1 MLNSNNQELQVD
13 ERIWSLADTFY
24 EYILKLY

>member
-1 MLNSNNQELQVD
+1 MLNGNNQELQFD
-13 ERIWSLADTFY
+13 ERIWSLVDTFY